1 MFILSSIVKLAKC
14 RRSCIPAQGRNREAK
29 KGTASIRHLNTTHG
43 SFCYGF
49 FCVQMPGLVEAL
61 ESKITQVSAKVGK
74 FGSGCL
80 VSGFKRKE
88 VSICLS

>member
-49 FCVQMPGLVEAL
+49 FCVQMVDLVEAL
-61 ESKITQVSAKVGK
+61 ESKIKQVSTKVGK

-80 VSGFKRKE
+80 VSGFQQKE
-88 VSICLS
+88 VSTCLS

>member
-14 RRSCIPAQGRNREAK
+14 RCSCIPAQGRNREAK
-29 KGTASIRHLNTTHG
+29 KGMASIRHLNIAHG

-49 FCVQMPGLVEAL
+49 FCVQMSDLIEVVND
-61 ESKITQVSAKVGK
+61 KIKRFSAKVGK

-80 VSGFKRKE
+80 VSGLKRKE
-88 VSICLS
+88 VSTCLS